1 VVSESPSDLTF
12 RKLPVRRVA
21 RVLVIVA
28 LVVTGIGSYS
38 QLQHRQQIV
47 SAAHCDR
54 QEHCFRSTEQI
65 DFPSFGNVYPSNL
78 SDCLFAA
85 AADWR
90 IIVRHQTPS
99 STDVIADYRRATAG
113 GHTGIDSDTFYRYW
127 THNGVA
133 GQRIQGWHMI
143 NMVGVAD
150 VDLVDRGVRSRRQQR
165 GGLASGVGVAVDKGQ
180 AAAVAG
186 QLERGCPT
194 DAAARAGDHGDASLQ
209 RLHPVHSCTYSAP
222 GMQAP

>member
-1 VVSESPSDLTF
+1 MVSESPSDLTF

-21 RVLVIVA
+21 RVLVVVA

-38 QLQHRQQIV
+38 QLQHRQHRQQIV
-47 SAAHCDR
+47 SAANCDQ

-99 STDVIADYRRATAG
+99 SADVIADYRRATGG
-113 GHTGIDSDTFYRYW
+113 GHTGIDSDSFYTYW
-127 THNGVA
+127 IRHGIA
-133 GQRIQGWHMI
+133 GQRIHGWHAI
-143 NMVGVAD
+143 NLVGVAD
-150 VDLVDRGVRSRRQQR
+150 VESAVRKHKALLVIFLFHDGDTVGGVDAGVGGHAAIIDGYSPKGPFVVTWGTTYQMTWSEYWTSVRS
-165 GGLASGVGVAVDKGQ
+165 LYAI
-180 AAAVAG
+180 
-186 QLERGCPT
+186 ER
-194 DAAARAGDHGDASLQ
+194 
-209 RLHPVHSCTYSAP
+209 
-222 GMQAP
+222 

>member
-47 SAAHCDR
+47 SAANCDQ

-90 IIVRHQTPS
+90 IIVRHQIPS
-99 STDVIADYRRATAG
+99 SADVIADYRRATGG
-113 GHTGIDSDTFYRYW
+113 GHTGIDSDTFYNYW
-127 THNGVA
+127 IRHGIA
-133 GQRIQGWHMI
+133 GQRIHGWHAI

-150 VDLVDRGVRSRRQQR
+150 VESAVRKHKALLVIFLFHDGDTVGGVDAGVGGHAAIIDGYSPKGPFVVTWGTTYQMTWSEYWTSVRS
-165 GGLASGVGVAVDKGQ
+165 LYAVEG
-180 AAAVAG
+180 
-186 QLERGCPT
+186 
-194 DAAARAGDHGDASLQ
+194 
-209 RLHPVHSCTYSAP
+209 
-222 GMQAP
+222 